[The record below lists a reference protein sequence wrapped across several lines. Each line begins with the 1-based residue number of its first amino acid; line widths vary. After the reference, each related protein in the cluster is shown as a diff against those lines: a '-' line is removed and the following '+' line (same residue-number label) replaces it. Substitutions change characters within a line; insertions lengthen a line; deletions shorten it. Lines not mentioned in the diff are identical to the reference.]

1 MEIEIERERER
12 KKENMKLRCDS
23 DSNES
28 DLNEA
33 EIRWKRLMMDFE
45 YDKQTNQGFQL
56 YT

>member
-1 MEIEIERERER
+1 
-12 KKENMKLRCDS
+12 MKLRCDT